1 MIKVLVTG
9 VTGKSGLFF
18 YEELRKNVDKLGDY
32 EFDFVVRD
40 KAKAERLLDAKW
52 LNQNL
57 CVGTLADRGFID
69 SLFKMGGGRHTSSY
83 CQYRVFGR
91 VG

>member
-1 MIKVLVTG
+1 MTRVLVTG

-18 YEELRKNVDKLGDY
+18 YENLRKNVDKLSDY

-40 KAKAERLLDAKW
+40 TVKAERLLDAVG
-52 LNQNL
+52 LNQKL
-57 CVGTLADRGFID
+57 CVGSLADRYFID
-69 SLFKMGGGRHTSSY
+69 SLFEGGGRHTSSY
-83 CQYRVFGR
+83 CWHWLFRR